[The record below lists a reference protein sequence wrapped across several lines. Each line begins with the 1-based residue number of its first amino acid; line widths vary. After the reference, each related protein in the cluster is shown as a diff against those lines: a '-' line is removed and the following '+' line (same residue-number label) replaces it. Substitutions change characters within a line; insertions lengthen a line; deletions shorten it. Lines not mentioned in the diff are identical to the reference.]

1 MPSSGAKTRLKAIG
15 EPCTVSKRWEV
26 GCVVVVVVKSA
37 LRTTSWE
44 VGQEVEEEK
53 EEEEVEESVAGR
65 AGERRHPD

>member
-1 MPSSGAKTRLKAIG
+1 MG

-26 GCVVVVVVKSA
+26 GCVVVVVVVKSA

-44 VGQEVEEEK
+44 VGQEVEV
-53 EEEEVEESVAGR
+53 EEEEVEETVAGR

>member
-1 MPSSGAKTRLKAIG
+1 MG

-26 GCVVVVVVKSA
+26 GCVVVVVVVKSA

-44 VGQEVEEEK
+44 VGQEVEEE
-53 EEEEVEESVAGR
+53 EVEETVAGR

>member
-1 MPSSGAKTRLKAIG
+1 MKAMG

-44 VGQEVEEEK
+44 VGQEVEEE
-53 EEEEVEESVAGR
+53 EVEERVAGR